1 MRLSIITAS
10 TFLASAV
17 LLPTS
22 ANAQAAGKWRV
33 TGEISGKAFTVDCQ
47 FGEQGGRLAGTC
59 IDVSSEE
66 GKTKPGK
73 SHVLTKGMVQ
83 GQTVSWTYAT
93 KVMIM
98 SVDINFAGNLDGSH
112 MRGTVSA
119 KGREGT
125 FSATRL

>member
-1 MRLSIITAS
+1 MRFSIITAS
-10 TFLASAV
+10 TFLASAF

-22 ANAQAAGKWRV
+22 VSAQAAGKWRV

-47 FGEQGGRLAGTC
+47 FGEQSGRLAGTC
-59 IDVSSEE
+59 IDVSSGE
-66 GKTKPGK
+66 GNAKPGK

-83 GQTVSWTYAT
+83 GQTISWTYPT

-98 SVDINFAGNLDGSH
+98 SVDIDFAGKINDSH
-112 MRGTVSA
+112 MSGTVSA

-125 FSATRL
+125 FSAVRL

>member
-1 MRLSIITAS
+1 MRLSIIAAS

-22 ANAQAAGKWRV
+22 ADAQAAGKWRV
-33 TGEISGKAFTVDCQ
+33 TGEISGKAFAVDCQ
-47 FGEQGGRLAGTC
+47 FGEKGGRLAGAC

-73 SHVLTKGMVQ
+73 SHVLTRGMVQ
-83 GQTVSWTYAT
+83 GQAISWTYST

-98 SVDINFAGNLDGSH
+98 SVDIDFAGKLDGSH
-112 MRGTVSA
+112 MSGTVSA

-125 FSATRL
+125 FSATRF

>member
-1 MRLSIITAS
+1 MRLSIIAAS

-17 LLPTS
+17 LLPTT
-22 ANAQAAGKWRV
+22 ADAQAAGKWRV
-33 TGEISGKAFTVDCQ
+33 SGEISGKAFTVDCQ
-47 FGEQGGRLAGTC
+47 FGEQGGRLAGVC

-73 SHVLTKGMVQ
+73 SHVLTKGVVH
-83 GQTVSWTYAT
+83 GQNISWTYPT

-98 SVDINFAGNLDGSH
+98 SVDIDFAGELDGSH
-112 MRGTVSA
+112 MSGTVSA

-125 FSATRL
+125 FSAARL